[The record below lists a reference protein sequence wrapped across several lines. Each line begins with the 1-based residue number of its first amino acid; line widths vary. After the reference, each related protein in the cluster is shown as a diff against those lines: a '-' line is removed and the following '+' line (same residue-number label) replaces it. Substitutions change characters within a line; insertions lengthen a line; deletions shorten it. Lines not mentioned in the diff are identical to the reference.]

1 MGGHPP
7 MKQTIFERYGGF
19 ASVSRVVMSFYEKML
34 DSPVTNPYF
43 ANTNMKRLIDHQ
55 TKFIASMMGGPASY
69 SNDHLERVHAHLGI
83 TEQAFLESVV
93 LLTETLE
100 DFDFADEDVH
110 SVREEM
116 MSRKNFVVKRG

>member
-1 MGGHPP
+1 
-7 MKQTIFERYGGF
+7 MKQTLFERYGGF
-19 ASVSRVVMSFYEKML
+19 ASVSRVVMSFYNKML
-34 DSPVTNPYF
+34 DSPLTSPFF

-55 TKFIASMMGGPASY
+55 TKFIASLLGGPASY

-83 TEQAFLESVV
+83 TEKAFLESVS

-100 DFDFADEDVH
+100 DFDFEDEDVH
-110 SVREEM
+110 SVKEEM